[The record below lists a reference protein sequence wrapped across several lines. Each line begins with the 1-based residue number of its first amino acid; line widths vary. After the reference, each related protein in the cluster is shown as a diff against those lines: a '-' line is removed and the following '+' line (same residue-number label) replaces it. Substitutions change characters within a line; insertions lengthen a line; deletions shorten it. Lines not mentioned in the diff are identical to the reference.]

1 MKLLIIGGTGFLG
14 RHLTSLALD
23 WGHEVTLFNRGHRQH
38 PDWRELVSLQ
48 GDRDNDLGALRG
60 EGLHWDLAIDTCCYR
75 PEQAASLST
84 ALVGRCERL
93 IFISTISV
101 YRDFARPGMDE
112 SAPLHEVA
120 PDGSATGYGL
130 LKVLCEAEYRA
141 RWGERLCIL
150 RPGVLCGPFDPT
162 GRLAWW
168 VRRVQQGGPWLLPG
182 EGQDRLQYLD
192 VRDGAEFVLRAAEQ
206 RLEGCYNLIKPGIPL
221 ADWVE
226 RLAAR
231 LVPATALQP
240 QWRPWAALI
249 KAGVEPWQSYP
260 TLLPSTQAEYAG
272 YGSISAEAAIVH
284 GLNFRPL
291 EETVADLVEWLA
303 SNPRGPQAGM
313 TTAEEQALWQRCDS
327 TRSSG
332 ACRQE

>member
-38 PDWRELVSLQ
+38 PDWRELASLQ

-112 SAPLHEVA
+112 SAPLHEVV
-120 PDGSATGYGL
+120 PDGSATGYGP

-192 VRDGAEFVLRAAEQ
+192 VRDCAEFVLRAAEQ

-240 QWRPWAALI
+240 QWRPWASLI

-260 TLLPSTQAEYAG
+260 TLLPNEQPEYAG
-272 YGSISAEAAIVH
+272 YGRISAEAAIVH

-303 SNPRGPQAGM
+303 GNPRGPQAGM

-327 TRSSG
+327 TLSSG

>member
-38 PDWRELVSLQ
+38 PDWRELTQLQ
-48 GDRDNDLGALRG
+48 GDRDLDLTPLQAD
-60 EGLHWDLAIDTCCYR
+60 GLHWDLAIDTCCYR
-75 PEQAASLST
+75 PEQAERLSD
-84 ALVGRCERL
+84 ALLGRCERL

-101 YRDFARPGMDE
+101 YRDFARSEMDE
-112 SAPLHEVA
+112 SAPLHEMGD
-120 PDGSATGYGL
+120 PLPTDYGP
-130 LKVLCEAEYRA
+130 LKVWCEAAYRE

-182 EGQDRLQYLD
+182 EGLDRLQYLD
-192 VRDGAEFVLRAAEQ
+192 VRDCAEFVLRAAEQ
-206 RLEGCYNLIKPGIPL
+206 RLEGCFNLLKPGIAL

-272 YGSISAEAAIVH
+272 YGTISAEAAIVH

-303 SNPRGPQAGM
+303 SNPQGPLAGM
-313 TTAEEQALWQRCDS
+313 SRAEEEALR
-327 TRSSG
+327 RRLG
-332 ACRQE
+332 EA

>member
-38 PDWRELVSLQ
+38 PDWRDLVQLT
-48 GDRDNDLGALRG
+48 GDRDKDLNVLHG
-60 EGLHWDLAIDTCCYR
+60 EGPGWDLVIDTCCYR
-75 PEQAASLST
+75 PEQAASLSA
-84 ALVGRCERL
+84 ALLGRCERL

-101 YRDFARPGMDE
+101 YRDFAQRGMDE
-112 SAPLHEVA
+112 SAPLHETEA
-120 PDGSATGYGL
+120 GETPTDYGP

-168 VRRVQQGGPWLLPG
+168 VKRIQQGGPWLLPG

-192 VRDGAEFVLRAAEQ
+192 VRDCAEFVLRAAEQ
-206 RLEGCYNLIKPGIPL
+206 QLGGIFNLLKPGIAL
-221 ADWVE
+221 ADWVD
-226 RLAAR
+226 RIAAR
-231 LVPATALQP
+231 LAPAMAPQPEWVPWPALL
-240 QWRPWAALI
+240 A
-249 KAGVEPWQSYP
+249 AGVEPWQSYP
-260 TLLPSTQAEYAG
+260 TLLPNELPEYAG
-272 YGSISAEAAIVH
+272 YGRISAEAAIVQ

-291 EETVADLVEWLA
+291 EETVADLAQWLA
-303 SNPRGPQAGM
+303 ENGQTVVAGM
-313 TTAEEQALWQRCDS
+313 TAEQERALQQGLRMGS
-327 TRSSG
+327 L
-332 ACRQE
+332 Q

>member
-38 PDWRELVSLQ
+38 PDWRDLVQLT
-48 GDRDNDLGALRG
+48 GDRDKDLNVLHG
-60 EGLHWDLAIDTCCYR
+60 EGPGWDLVIDTCCYR
-75 PEQAASLST
+75 PEQAASLSA
-84 ALVGRCERL
+84 ALLGRCERL

-101 YRDFARPGMDE
+101 YRDFAQRGMDE
-112 SAPLHEVA
+112 SAPLHE
-120 PDGSATGYGL
+120 TGAEETPTDYGP

-168 VRRVQQGGPWLLPG
+168 VKRIQQGGPWLLPG

-192 VRDGAEFVLRAAEQ
+192 VRDCAEFVLRAAEQ
-206 RLEGCYNLIKPGIPL
+206 QLGGIFNLLKPGIAL
-221 ADWVE
+221 ADWVD

-231 LVPATALQP
+231 LVPVTAPQP
-240 QWRPWAALI
+240 EWVPWPALLA
-249 KAGVEPWQSYP
+249 AGVEPWQSYP
-260 TLLPSTQAEYAG
+260 TLLPNELPEYAG
-272 YGSISAEAAIVH
+272 YGRISAEAAIVQ

-291 EETVADLVEWLA
+291 EETVADLAQWLA
-303 SNPRGPQAGM
+303 ENGQAVVAGM
-313 TTAEEQALWQRCDS
+313 TAEQERALQQGLRMGS
-327 TRSSG
+327 L
-332 ACRQE
+332 Q